1 MLSKILSVIKEIP
14 RLFNGLGILDLG
26 REEREN
32 KDAQMFSSHEE

>member
-32 KDAQMFSSHEE
+32 KDVQMFSVT

>member
-14 RLFNGLGILDLG
+14 RLFNGLGILGLG

-32 KDAQMFSSHEE
+32 EDAQMFSVT